1 MKKTKMTAFLSAF
14 AISAVTVFSPLNNIY
29 AENDSPLVYNN
40 FNTNDV
46 NGTVTVKIPE
56 ETTAEV
62 KITFTSPEVTDEPYY
77 IKNMTGGDSYSFDIE
92 GRDTTEN
99 DYRNYTLSVAITGG
113 QYKDTAVY
121 KDTFTVPDGNDNPD
135 SFMKCDYNFSI
146 DDKSTGNSWD
156 ITSESKTEKNI
167 VMHLNSYTM
176 GDLNNDGL
184 IDAVDAT
191 AVLIEYA
198 EVSTSGETTLSERQK
213 LAGDINKD
221 GLIDAV
227 DASIIQVYYAEVST
241 HGNPS
246 WDNII
251 NDTPTTT
258 SVTAITTTTTNTNK
272 TTTTDTIKTTT
283 NTTTDITKTTTDTT
297 TDTTKATTNTITDTT
312 KATTDTTTD
321 TTKATTNTTTNT
333 TKATTDTTKTT
344 TTTTT
349 APASIDYSSYMNSV
363 KLLDGSRDDTMTFH
377 NYYIYDINNDGI
389 YELITEM
396 GTCEADN
403 QYSVYSM
410 KNGEMIFAGDI
421 TAGHTRLVEKDGKLY
436 TNYGMMGTQSVDMIT
451 FDGEKISK
459 ENVYSESSVTD
470 YIEYGTAIN
479 SYDWS
484 DMSGINKIKNTD
496 VTTTTTTK
504 PTATTTESTTTT
516 TQETTATVT
525 TNEYFQL
532 YPNNVF
538 CADLDLIDLSPSQ
551 VQDKTGINVPEPQAF
566 PYWGVDLKYSDI
578 KVDGFSV
585 CLLFQ
590 YDKLAMICYDTIG
603 TELTS
608 EVITSIEN
616 FRGTGQV
623 DSDNDKYWVYK
634 NCLFM
639 VYSDYYINEEQNGYK
654 QIYVSNNYN
663 TSKVSLEDLD
673 AAMKKAVTSQ
683 DYLLDP
689 QYCYE
694 DVDGDGIPEL
704 FLKAQNMAG
713 MMIQVYIYK
722 DGEFVSTSKWG
733 EQAYVSD
740 DYKLFR
746 MKAYEGAN
754 IDLIYSITD
763 SGTPE
768 LIDSIS
774 MYAMEYYHNDE
785 KISKSEYDSR
795 LAEYDALSW
804 TELLYN
810 QVPLYENYPN
820 IQNAPSDMQYY
831 SKPQNGIVATDSGT
845 LNMRT
850 GAGTNYSIIT
860 SLMKGTKIQILGW
873 CNDWCYVKYS
883 SGNSDT
889 YGFMSREFV
898 KYSYES
904 DNNETNS
911 GTDYSSYYDY
921 INDINNKVAN
931 NNFDGLTPTS
941 YKLYDIDKDGIQE
954 IIMYFVDNND
964 LSVNCKTCWH
974 ILSTKNSSP
983 FVINAGNTDSSFRV
997 YNNKLYYT
1005 WLYHGY
1011 QSAEPV
1017 TFTNGTFKKDSTEMS
1032 WDNLSEFHEFG
1043 SKLTTYDWNDLSGL
1057 NALS

>member
-1 MKKTKMTAFLSAF
+1 MKKTKMTTFLSAF

-29 AENDSPLVYNN
+29 AENDSPLVYDN

-46 NGTVTVKIPE
+46 NGTVTVKIPK

-99 DYRNYTLSVAITGG
+99 DYRNYTLNVAITGG
-113 QYKDTAVY
+113 QYEDTAVY

-167 VMHLNSYTM
+167 VMHLNSYIM

-221 GLIDAV
+221 GIIDAV
-227 DASIIQVYYAEVST
+227 DASMIQVYYAEVST

-246 WDNII
+246 WDDII
-251 NDTPTTT
+251 NDTPATT
-258 SVTAITTTTTNTNK
+258 SVTTITTTTTNTNK
-272 TTTTDTIKTTT
+272 T
-283 NTTTDITKTTTDTT
+283 
-297 TDTTKATTNTITDTT
+297 
-312 KATTDTTTD
+312 
-321 TTKATTNTTTNT
+321 TTNTTTNT
-333 TKATTDTTKTT
+333 TKATTDTTTNTTKSTTNTT
-344 TTTTT
+344 TTE
-349 APASIDYSSYMNSV
+349 PASIDYSSYMNSV

-436 TNYGMMGTQSVDMIT
+436 TNYGMMGNQSVDMIT

-516 TQETTATVT
+516 TTTM
-525 TNEYFQL
+525 TNIPQ
-532 YPNNVF
+532 
-538 CADLDLIDLSPSQ
+538 SQ
-551 VQDKTGINVPEPQAF
+551 
-566 PYWGVDLKYSDI
+566 
-578 KVDGFSV
+578 
-585 CLLFQ
+585 
-590 YDKLAMICYDTIG
+590 
-603 TELTS
+603 
-608 EVITSIEN
+608 
-616 FRGTGQV
+616 
-623 DSDNDKYWVYK
+623 
-634 NCLFM
+634 
-639 VYSDYYINEEQNGYK
+639 
-654 QIYVSNNYN
+654 
-663 TSKVSLEDLD
+663 LD
-673 AAMKKAVTSQ
+673 AAMKKIATEQVG
-683 DYLLDP
+683 LRNP
-689 QYCYE
+689 QYCYT
-694 DVDGDGIPEL
+694 DINNDSIPEL
-704 FLKAQNMAG
+704 LMSFEQEAG
-713 MMIQVYIYK
+713 VFVRAFTFN
-722 DGEFVSTSKWG
+722 DNEFVSADSAG
-733 EQAYVSD
+733 AIAYICHDNSFIQLCANAGAKIHFFYYINTD
-740 DYKLFR
+740 GNFQSADKLSLYGG
-746 MKAYEGAN
+746 K
-754 IDLIYSITD
+754 
-763 SGTPE
+763 
-768 LIDSIS
+768 
-774 MYAMEYYHNDE
+774 YYNNDKE
-785 KISKSEYDSR
+785 ISKSEYDTI
-795 LAEYDALSW
+795 LEKYQAMTW
-804 TELLYN
+804 TEPEYK
-810 QVPLYENYPN
+810 QVQLYESCPN
-820 IQNAPSDMQYY
+820 IENAPEDMIYY
-831 SKPQNGIVATDSGT
+831 SQPHNGIVATDSGT

-860 SLMKGTKIQILGW
+860 SLMKGTKIQILGA
-873 CNDWCYVKYS
+873 NDSWCYVKYS
-883 SGNSDT
+883 SGDSDT

-898 KYSYES
+898 KYPYES
-904 DNNETNS
+904 NNNETNS

-921 INDINNKVAN
+921 ISDINNKIAS
-931 NNFDGLTPTS
+931 NNFNGLTPVS

-954 IIMYFVDNND
+954 MIMYFFDNND
-964 LSVNCKTCWH
+964 SSVNSKTCWH

-983 FVINAGNTDSSFRV
+983 FIINAGNTDSSFRV

-1017 TFTNGTFKKDSTEMS
+1017 TFTNGTFKKNSTEMS

-1043 SKLTTYDWNDLSGL
+1043 SKLTTYDWSDMSGL